1 MKVLQ
6 VIQSAYRCTIEEQDD
21 PVVWFIQVLESIGG
35 GVDVVLRA
43 NAVNYAVK
51 GQVVEGLSFGEW
63 KQSFPAKLDE
73 DLQQCLDK
81 GVKVYAISEDISKR
95 GIPEGKL
102 LEGIEKISFKELPS
116 LFDQYEQVWHW

>member
-21 PVVWFIQVLESIGG
+21 PVVWFIQVLETIGG
-35 GVDVVLRA
+35 DVDIVLRS

-81 GVKVYAISEDISKR
+81 NIKVYAVSEDISKR

-102 LEGIEKISFKELPS
+102 LEGIEQISFKELPK

>member
-21 PVVWFIQVLESIGG
+21 PVVWFIQVLETIGG
-35 GVDVVLRA
+35 DVDIVLRA

-51 GQVVEGLSFGEW
+51 GQVIEGLSFGEW
-63 KQSFPAKLDE
+63 KQSFPAKLDD

-81 GVKVYAISEDISKR
+81 GIKVYAISEDISKR
-95 GIPEGKL
+95 GIPEDKL
-102 LEGIEKISFKELPS
+102 LGGIEKISFKELPK
-116 LFDQYEQVWHW
+116 LFDNYEQVWHW

>member
-35 GVDVVLRA
+35 DVDIVLRA

-51 GQVVEGLSFGEW
+51 GQVVEWLSFGEW
-63 KQSFPAKLDE
+63 KQSFPAQLDK

-102 LEGIEKISFKELPS
+102 LEGIEKISFQELPS

>member
-21 PVVWFIQVLESIGG
+21 PVVWFIQVLETIGG
-35 GVDVVLRA
+35 DVDIVLRA

-63 KQSFPAKLDE
+63 KQSFPAKLDD

-81 GVKVYAISEDISKR
+81 GIKVYAISEDISKR

-102 LEGIEKISFKELPS
+102 LAGIEKISFKELPK
-116 LFDQYEQVWHW
+116 LFENYDQVWHW

>member
-21 PVVWFIQVLESIGG
+21 PVVWFIQVLETIGG
-35 GVDVVLRA
+35 DVDIVLRS

-63 KQSFPAKLDE
+63 KQSFPAKLDD

-81 GVKVYAISEDISKR
+81 GIKVYAISEDISKR
-95 GIPEGKL
+95 GIPESKL
-102 LEGIEKISFKELPS
+102 LEGIEQISFKELPR
-116 LFDQYEQVWHW
+116 LFEDYEQVWHW

>member
-35 GVDVVLRA
+35 DVDIVLRG

-81 GVKVYAISEDISKR
+81 GIKVYAVSEDISKR
-95 GIPEGKL
+95 GIPEDKL
-102 LEGIEKISFKELPS
+102 LAGIEQLSFKELPK
-116 LFDQYEQVWHW
+116 LFDNYQQVWHW

>member
-35 GVDVVLRA
+35 DVDILLRA

-81 GVKVYAISEDISKR
+81 GMKVYAISEDISKR
-95 GIPEGKL
+95 GIPEEKL
-102 LEGIEKISFKELPS
+102 LEGIEQLSFKKLPQ
-116 LFDQYEQVWHW
+116 LFENYEQVWHW

>member
-21 PVVWFIQVLESIGG
+21 PVVWFIQVLETIGG
-35 GVDVVLRA
+35 DVDIVLRA

-63 KQSFPAKLDE
+63 KQTFPAKLDE

-81 GVKVYAISEDISKR
+81 GIKVYAISEDISKR
-95 GIPEGKL
+95 GIPEDKL
-102 LEGIEKISFKELPS
+102 LAGIEKISFKELPK
-116 LFDQYEQVWHW
+116 LFENYEQVWHW

>member
-21 PVVWFIQVLESIGG
+21 PVVWFIQVLETIGG
-35 GVDVVLRA
+35 DVDIVLRA

-51 GQVVEGLSFGEW
+51 GQVVEGLSFGDW
-63 KQSFPAKLDE
+63 KQSFPAKLDD

-81 GVKVYAISEDISKR
+81 GIKVYAISEDIAKR

-102 LEGIEKISFKELPS
+102 LEGIEKISFKELPK
-116 LFDQYEQVWHW
+116 LFDSYEQVWHW